1 MNMPLKRYFLLT
13 LTILSAIS
21 TFVSAL
27 FVFAEHN
34 VHSMEAISNKIDIVI
49 RGITKDGRFEEPMLD
64 MTFIKET
71 LIPLSVL
78 IRQGLTLVTSS
89 GESEI
94 IVGQWHKSRLVD
106 SSGDI
111 KVFAYTLD
119 YNKGFPKKSSLYELE
134 ALEVSAD
141 LMRILN
147 NIVAMELEYEL
158 SGQLA
163 VWMTHN
169 NVTLAEIEETLGVDF
184 SEYADEV
191 EQILEANE
199 PLVPPTADSWLWLL
213 ALILSALLTFMF
225 GTLLRLRQEGGVI
238 EQLTN
243 WKLLATG
250 GMAEVWSADYKGEKV
265 VVKYPKEDVLIQ
277 HPETVRYRLGAEIRN
292 SERLTHPNI
301 VTFIESGEYHH
312 PKKKRYKARYIIQEL
327 IDGYTL
333 NKFIDPE
340 QLLSDKVILG
350 IVSQILDAL
359 AYMHAQNVIH
369 RDLTWN
375 NIMIDKKGK
384 VYLIDLGNSTEIN
397 SMHTI
402 IEGLRHVGTQPF
414 HAPESIG
421 NTPAQDF
428 YALAMVIYAMY
439 GGLLVTGDKTTEVR
453 VIVGQRLDNLAPVP
467 EWLRPVLKG
476 CWGGEYQDSAKLREA
491 LRLPSMKLAITQV
504 GEQMKNSPPNS

>member
-1 MNMPLKRYFLLT
+1 MNMPLKRYLLLT

-27 FVFAEHN
+27 FVFAEQN
-34 VHSMEAISNKIDIVI
+34 VHSLQAISGDQVDVIV
-49 RGITKDGRFEEPMLD
+49 RGITADGSFEEPMLD
-64 MTFIKET
+64 ITFIKET
-71 LIPLSVL
+71 LMPLSVE
-78 IRQGLTLVTSS
+78 IPPGFTFVTPY
-89 GESEI
+89 GESELI
-94 IVGQWHKSRLVD
+94 IGQRHKIRLVD

-111 KVFAYTLD
+111 QVFAYTLD
-119 YNKGFPKKSSLYELE
+119 YNKGFPKTSSLYELE
-134 ALEVSAD
+134 ALEVSEEM
-141 LMRILN
+141 MRILN

-158 SGQLA
+158 SSQLA

-169 NVTLAEIEETLGVDF
+169 KVTLAEIEQALGADF
-184 SEYADEV
+184 SDYAEEVDQILQADE
-191 EQILEANE
+191 AR
-199 PLVPPTADSWLWLL
+199 VPPAADSWLWTV
-213 ALILSALLTFMF
+213 ALIVSALLTLIF
-225 GTLLRLRQEGGVI
+225 GTLLRQDRRVI

-250 GMAEVWSADYKGEKV
+250 GMAEVWSADYKGQKV
-265 VVKYPKEDVLIQ
+265 VVKYPKEDVLIK
-277 HPETVRYRLGAEIRN
+277 HLETVRYRLAAEIRN
-292 SERLTHPNI
+292 SERLTHPNL

-312 PKKKRYKARYIIQEL
+312 PKKKRYKARYIIQEF

-333 NKFIDPE
+333 SQFIDPE
-340 QLLSDKVILG
+340 ELLSDKVILG

-359 AYMHAQNVIH
+359 AYMHAQNIIH

-402 IEGLRHVGTQPF
+402 ILGLRHVGTQPF
-414 HAPESIG
+414 HAPERIG
-421 NTPAQDF
+421 NTQAQDF

-439 GGLLVTGDKTTEVR
+439 GGQLVTENKTTEVR

-467 EWLRPVLKG
+467 EWLRPVLKE
-476 CWGGEYQDSAKLREA
+476 CWDGKYQDSAKLREA
-491 LRLPSMKLAITQV
+491 LRLPSMELAITQV